1 MCTEK
6 KRTLTL
12 KAPSTPFGYGRGEG
26 INAGIDEV
34 DWIVNKNRDKYDQS
48 FHNLNPV
55 DGKVSGAAA
64 KAEMVKSK
72 LPNAVLGKVW
82 KLADT
87 DKDGMLDVEEFAL
100 AMHLIRCARKLSKE
114 PLSTQQC
121 GRVIPVLFYCHSLET
136 SIL

>member
-1 MCTEK
+1 
-6 KRTLTL
+6 
-12 KAPSTPFGYGRGEG
+12 
-26 INAGIDEV
+26 
-34 DWIVNKNRDKYDQS
+34 
-48 FHNLNPV
+48 
-55 DGKVSGAAA
+55 
-64 KAEMVKSK
+64 MV
-72 LPNAVLGKVW
+72 VVHVQQDRVYLGKVW